1 MFLMAV
7 DLKMVEDIHKS
18 RKLRGYQVGSG
29 EIFAKFTDHLKT
41 PFMFKKLSGLIAI
54 LFFAMLVHADPV
66 SELISNSGDAKDYP
80 GAGKLIIF
88 DSTFSDV
95 QETGLTYVY
104 THRLYKVLNAKGALS
119 LSTITY
125 GYDPLSAYV
134 EIRKVIIHKRSGE
147 QVELDINTVM
157 DYPAPARA
165 IYWGARE
172 KMIEVGRLEAGDA
185 LEIFLFRKGFTYAL
199 LYGDEDDKYIP
210 PMRGHFYDIIE
221 FWSSDP
227 VLEKVYQTSVPKDKL
242 VQYDVYN
249 GELQSSVWMQKDRMI
264 YTFSKKD
271 IMPMKYESSM
281 VAWSDVAPKLLISS
295 SPDWI
300 AKSLWFYNVNEDYGS
315 FDVSPEVKDKV
326 DEILKGKAKN
336 EMDSI
341 SLLTHWVAD
350 EIRYSG
356 ISMGEGEGFT
366 LHKGDM
372 TFLDRCGV
380 CKDKAG
386 MLVTMLRAAGFES
399 YPAMTMA
406 GSRIDYIPADQF
418 NHSVTVVKL
427 RNGEYKLLD
436 PTWVPFLRELWS
448 SAEQQQNYLY
458 GVPEGAD
465 LGLTP
470 ISDPE
475 NHYLKIKGQ
484 SVIKKDGSLE
494 GSLVLE
500 AEGQSDGTYR
510 GMFTRALKNSWEQ
523 NVERELKRKYP
534 LMEITKVE
542 YEDPYDYLSGPIEL
556 KISYTIP
563 DFALITDKE
572 IIFTPVII
580 SGVFM
585 RGMSHMY
592 MNVSKEERIYP
603 FRDRCSRLVELH
615 ENIKLP
621 GKVTAT
627 YLPEAKNFTESSAA
641 FEGGYKLSK
650 SGTGLMVNE
659 KVTLNKRIYEIEDW
673 SAFRKAVS
681 AQQKFSKEPVILTFN

>member
-1 MFLMAV
+1 MFRRIL
-7 DLKMVEDIHKS
+7 
-18 RKLRGYQVGSG
+18 
-29 EIFAKFTDHLKT
+29 
-41 PFMFKKLSGLIAI
+41 GLTA
-54 LFFAMLVHADPV
+54 LFLFAMLVHADPV
-66 SELISNSGDAKDYP
+66 SELIRKSGNAADYP
-80 GAGKLIIF
+80 GAGKLILF
-88 DSTFSDV
+88 DSTYSDV

-104 THRLYKVLNAKGALS
+104 THQLTKVLNASGALD

-134 EIRKVIIHKRSGE
+134 EIRKVIIHRASGE
-147 QVELDINTVM
+147 KETLDINNVM

-172 KMIEVGRLEAGDA
+172 KMIEVGRLETGDA
-185 LEIFLFRKGFTYAL
+185 VEIYLFKKGFTYAL
-199 LYGDEDDKYIP
+199 LYGDDDDKYIP

-221 FWSSDP
+221 FWSRDP
-227 VLEKVYQTSVPKDKL
+227 ILEKVYRTAVPKDKL
-242 VQYDVYN
+242 VQYEVYN
-249 GELQSSVWMQKDRMI
+249 GELQSSLWMVDDKMV

-271 IMPMKYESSM
+271 ITPIKYEQGM
-281 VAWSDVAPKLLISS
+281 LAYSDVAPKLLISS
-295 SPDWI
+295 SPDWY
-300 AKSLWFYNVNEDYGS
+300 AKSLWFYNVNEDFGS
-315 FDVSPEVKDKV
+315 FDVTPEIKEKV
-326 DEILKGKAKN
+326 DEILKGKAKT

-356 ISMGEGEGFT
+356 ISMGEGEGYT
-366 LHKGDM
+366 LHKGEM

-427 RNGEYKLLD
+427 RNGKYKLLD

-448 SAEQQQNYLY
+448 SAEQQQNYLM

-465 LGLTP
+465 LGITP
-470 ISDPE
+470 ISPAE
-475 NHYLKIKGQ
+475 NHYFKITAKTD
-484 SVIKKDGSLE
+484 IKKDGSMQ
-494 GSLVLE
+494 GTLVLK
-500 AEGQSDGTYR
+500 AEGQSDGSIR
-510 GMFTRALKNSWEQ
+510 GMFTRSFKNSWDR

-534 LMEITKVE
+534 LMEITKIE
-542 YEDPYDYLSGPIEL
+542 YADPYDYMAGPIEI

-563 DFALITDKE
+563 DYALVTENE
-572 IIFTPVII
+572 IIFTPVSV
-580 SGVFM
+580 SGIFL

-592 MNVSKEERIYP
+592 WNVDKEEREYP
-603 FRDRCSRLVELH
+603 FRDRCSRLVELN

-621 GKVTAT
+621 AKVSAA
-627 YLPEAKNFTESSAA
+627 YLPEAESFSDEPAS
-641 FEGGYKLSK
+641 FKGGYELSK
-650 SGTGLMVNE
+650 SGTGMMMNL
-659 KVTLNKRIYEIEDW
+659 KISLNKRIYEKDDW
-673 SAFRKAVS
+673 SAFRKAVA
-681 AQQKFSKEPVILTFN
+681 AQQKFSEEPVILTFN

>member
-1 MFLMAV
+1 MFRR
-7 DLKMVEDIHKS
+7 I
-18 RKLRGYQVGSG
+18 
-29 EIFAKFTDHLKT
+29 
-41 PFMFKKLSGLIAI
+41 SGLLAI
-54 LFFAMLVHADPV
+54 LFFAILVQADPV
-66 SELISNSGDAKDYP
+66 SELIRNSGNAKDYP

-95 QETGLTYVY
+95 QETGLTFVY
-104 THRLYKVLNAKGALS
+104 THRLYKVLNANGALD

-134 EIRKVIIHKRSGE
+134 EIRKVVIHKASGE
-147 QVELDINTVM
+147 SIELDINTVM

-172 KMIEVGRLEAGDA
+172 KMIEVGRLETGDA
-185 LEIFLFRKGFTYAL
+185 LEVFLFRKGFTYAL
-199 LYGDEDDKYIP
+199 LYGGDDDKYIP

-221 FWSSDP
+221 FWSRDP
-227 VLEKVYQTSVPKDKL
+227 MLEKVYRTAVPKDKL

-249 GELQSSVWMQKDRMI
+249 GEVQSSVWLDGDKMI

-271 IMPMKYESSM
+271 ILPLVYESGM
-281 VAWSDVAPKLLISS
+281 VAFSDVAPKLLISS
-295 SPDWI
+295 SPDWY
-300 AKSLWFYNVNEDYGS
+300 AKSLWFYNVNEDFGS
-315 FDVSPEVKDKV
+315 FDVSPEVKEKV
-326 DEILKGKAKN
+326 DEILKGKAKT

-356 ISMGEGEGFT
+356 ISMGEGEGYT

-372 TFLDRCGV
+372 TFVDRCGV

-448 SAEQQQNYLY
+448 SAEQQQNYLL

-465 LGLTP
+465 LGVTP
-470 ISDPE
+470 LSPPE
-475 NHYLKIKGQ
+475 NHYFKLTGS
-484 SVIKKDGSLE
+484 SVINKDGSME
-494 GSLVLE
+494 GSLVLK
-500 AEGQSDGTYR
+500 AEGQSDGSIR
-510 GMFTRALKNSWEQ
+510 GMFTRTFKNSWEQ
-523 NVERELKRKYP
+523 NVERELKRQYP
-534 LMEITKVE
+534 LMSITNIE
-542 YEDPYDYLSGPIEL
+542 YDDPYDYLAGPIEL
-556 KISYTIP
+556 KISYSIP
-563 DFALITDKE
+563 DFAIVTNKE
-572 IIFTPVII
+572 IIFTPLIV
-580 SGVFM
+580 SGIFTRAM
-585 RGMSHMY
+585 GHMY
-592 MNVSKEERIYP
+592 VNVDPTEKKYP
-603 FRDRCSRLVELH
+603 FRDRCSRLVELY

-621 GKVTAT
+621 AKVTAV
-627 YLPEAKNFTESSAA
+627 YLPEAENFTDKPAA
-641 FEGGYKLSK
+641 FEGGYKISK
-650 SGTGLMVNE
+650 SGNALMVNE
-659 KVTLNKRIYEIEDW
+659 KVTLSKRIYETEDW
-673 SAFRKAVS
+673 GAYRKAVA
-681 AQQKFSKEPVILTFN
+681 AQQKFSREPVILTIN

>member
-1 MFLMAV
+1 MY
-7 DLKMVEDIHKS
+7 K
-18 RKLRGYQVGSG
+18 R
-29 EIFAKFTDHLKT
+29 
-41 PFMFKKLSGLIAI
+41 LSGLLALLFIATI
-54 LFFAMLVHADPV
+54 VQADPV
-66 SELISNSGDAKDYP
+66 SKMISNTCAKDFP
-80 GAGKLIIF
+80 GAAKVIIF
-88 DSTFSDV
+88 DSTYSDV

-104 THRLYKVLNAKGALS
+104 THRLYKVLTAKGALD
-119 LSTITY
+119 LSNIVY
-125 GYDPLSAYV
+125 GYDPLSAHV
-134 EIRKVIIHKRSGE
+134 EIRKVVIHKCCGE
-147 QVELDINTVM
+147 KQELDVSKVL

-172 KMIEVGRLEAGDA
+172 KMIEVGRLEPGDA
-185 LEIFLFRKGFTYAL
+185 VEVFLFKKGFTYAL
-199 LYGDEDDKYIP
+199 LRNDDDDRYIP

-221 FWSSDP
+221 FWSGDP
-227 VLEKVYQTSVPKDKL
+227 VIEKVYQTAVPEDKL
-242 VQYDVYN
+242 VQYDIYN
-249 GELQSSVWMQKDRMI
+249 GELQSSVWLKDGKMV

-271 IMPMKYESSM
+271 IKPIPYEAGM
-281 VAWSDVAPKLLISS
+281 VAYSDVAPKLLISS
-295 SPDWI
+295 SPDWY

-315 FDVSPEVKDKV
+315 FDVTPEVKEKV
-326 DEILKGKAKN
+326 DEILKRKAKT

-356 ISMGEGEGFT
+356 ISMGEGEGYT
-366 LHKGDM
+366 LHKGEM

-448 SAEQQQNYLY
+448 SAEQQQNYLL

-465 LGLTP
+465 LGITP
-470 ISDPE
+470 LSPPE
-475 NHYLKIKGQ
+475 NHYFKIRGS
-484 SVIKKDGSLE
+484 SVIKNDGSME
-494 GSLVLE
+494 GSLTLE
-500 AEGQSDGTYR
+500 AEGQSDGAIR
-510 GMFTRALKNSWEQ
+510 GMFTRALKTAWEQ

-534 LMEITKVE
+534 LMEITKIE
-542 YEDPYDYLSGPIEL
+542 FDDPYDYLAGPIEL
-556 KISYTIP
+556 KISYVVP
-563 DFALITDKE
+563 DFAIITDKE
-572 IIFTPVII
+572 IIFTPMIV
-580 SGVFM
+580 SGIFM

-592 MNVSKEERIYP
+592 WNVDKEDRKYP

-621 GKVTAT
+621 GKVSPV
-627 YLPEAKNFTESSAA
+627 YLPEAESFKEDPAA
-641 FEGGYKLSK
+641 FEGGYKISK
-650 SGTGLMVNE
+650 SGNAMMMDL
-659 KVTLNKRIYEIEDW
+659 KVTLNKRIYEVEDW
-673 SAFRKAVS
+673 GSFRKAVS
-681 AQQKFSKEPVILTFN
+681 SHQKFANEPVILKFN

>member
-1 MFLMAV
+1 M
-7 DLKMVEDIHKS
+7 LKRIS
-18 RKLRGYQVGSG
+18 L
-29 EIFAKFTDHLKT
+29 
-41 PFMFKKLSGLIAI
+41 LIAVF
-54 LFFAMLVHADPV
+54 LLAMIVKADPV
-66 SELISNSGDAKDYP
+66 SDLIRTSGTASDYP
-80 GAGKLIIF
+80 GAGKLILF
-88 DSTFSDV
+88 DSTYSDV

-104 THRLYKVLNAKGALS
+104 THRLYKVLNAKGARD

-134 EIRKVIIHKRSGE
+134 EIKKVIIHHACGE
-147 QVELDINTVM
+147 KEELDINTVM

-172 KMIEVGRLEAGDA
+172 KMIEVGRLEPGDA
-185 LEIFLFRKGFTYAL
+185 VEVFLFKKGYTYAL
-199 LYGDEDDKYIP
+199 LYGDDEDKYIP

-227 VLEKVYQTSVPKDKL
+227 MMEKVYQTAVPEDKL

-249 GELQSSVWMQKDRMI
+249 GELQSSVWMKDGKMV
-264 YTFSKKD
+264 YTFSKKN
-271 IMPMKYESSM
+271 IKPIKYESRM
-281 VAWSDVAPKLLISS
+281 VAYSDIAPKLLISS
-295 SPDWI
+295 SPDWY

-315 FDVSPEVKDKV
+315 FEVTPEVQEKV
-326 DEILKGKAKN
+326 NEILKGKAKN

-356 ISMGEGEGFT
+356 ISMGEGEGYT
-366 LHKGDM
+366 LHTGEM

-427 RNGEYKLLD
+427 RNGEWELLD

-448 SAEQQQNYLY
+448 SAEQQQGYLL

-465 LGLTP
+465 LMVTP
-470 ISDPE
+470 ISPAE
-475 NHYLKIKGQ
+475 NHYFKITAKTD
-484 SVIKKDGSLE
+484 IKKDGSMQ
-494 GSLVLE
+494 GSLILN
-500 AEGQSDGTYR
+500 AEGQSDGSIR
-510 GMFTRALKNSWEQ
+510 GMFTRDFKYRWEQ
-523 NVERELKRKYP
+523 NVERELKQKYP
-534 LMEITKVE
+534 LMEITKIE
-542 YEDPYDYLSGPIEL
+542 FDDPYDYLAGPIEL

-563 DFALITDKE
+563 DYAIVTDDE
-572 IIFTPVII
+572 IIFTPVSV
-580 SGVFM
+580 SGIFM
-585 RGMSHMY
+585 RGMAHMY
-592 MNVSKEERIYP
+592 WNVQKEDRKYA
-603 FRDRCSRLVELH
+603 FRDRCSRLVVLN

-621 GKVTAT
+621 AKVNAV
-627 YLPEAKNFTESSAA
+627 YLPEAENFIEDPAS
-641 FEGGYKLSK
+641 FEGGYELSK
-650 SGTGLMVNE
+650 SRTGMMMNL
-659 KVTLNKRIYEIEDW
+659 KVSLNKRIYEKEDW
-673 SAFRKAVS
+673 AAFRKAV
-681 AQQKFSKEPVILTFN
+681 ATQQKFSKEPVILKIN

>member
-1 MFLMAV
+1 M
-7 DLKMVEDIHKS
+7 LKRI
-18 RKLRGYQVGSG
+18 
-29 EIFAKFTDHLKT
+29 
-41 PFMFKKLSGLIAI
+41 SGLIAI
-54 LFFAMLVHADPV
+54 LFVAMLVHADPV
-66 SELISNSGDAKDYP
+66 SDLIRGAGNAEDYP

-95 QETGLTYVY
+95 QETGLTFVY
-104 THRLYKVLNAKGALS
+104 THRLYKVLNAKGALD

-134 EIRKVIIHKRSGE
+134 EIRKVLIHKVSGMT
-147 QVELDINTVM
+147 VELDINTVM

-172 KMIEVGRLEAGDA
+172 KMIEVGRLEPGDA
-185 LEIFLFRKGFTYAL
+185 VEVFLFRKGFTYAL
-199 LYGDEDDKYIP
+199 LYGGDDDKYIP

-221 FWSSDP
+221 FWSRDP
-227 VLEKVYQTSVPKDKL
+227 MLEKVYRTAVPKDKL

-249 GELQSSVWMQKDRMI
+249 GEVQSSVWLDNDKMI
-264 YTFSKKD
+264 YTFSKTD
-271 IMPMKYESSM
+271 IRPLRDEPGM
-281 VAWSDVAPKLLISS
+281 VSFSDVAPKLLISS
-295 SPDWI
+295 SPDWY
-300 AKSLWFYNVNEDYGS
+300 AKSLWFYNVNEDFGS
-315 FDVSPEVKDKV
+315 FDVTPEVKEKV
-326 DEILKGKAKN
+326 DEILNGKAKT

-356 ISMGEGEGFT
+356 ISMGEGEGYT

-372 TFLDRCGV
+372 TFMDRCGV

-448 SAEQQQNYLY
+448 SAEQQQNYLL

-465 LGLTP
+465 LGITP
-470 ISDPE
+470 LSPPE
-475 NHYLKIKGQ
+475 NHYFKLTGS
-484 SVIKKDGSLE
+484 SVINKDGSLE
-494 GSLVLE
+494 GSLVLK
-500 AEGQSDGTYR
+500 AEGQSDGSIR
-510 GMFTRALKNSWEQ
+510 GMFTRDLKSRWQQ

-534 LMEITKVE
+534 LMEITNIDFD
-542 YEDPYDYLSGPIEL
+542 DPYDYLAGPIEL

-563 DFALITDKE
+563 DFALVTDNE
-572 IIFTPVII
+572 IIFTPVIV
-580 SGVFM
+580 SGIFM

-592 MNVSKEERIYP
+592 MNVKQAKRKYP
-603 FRDRCSRLVELH
+603 FRDRCSRLVDLH

-621 GKVTAT
+621 AKVTAV
-627 YLPEAKNFTESSAA
+627 YLPEAEKFSDSPAS
-641 FEGGYKLSK
+641 FEGGYKISK
-650 SGTGLMVNE
+650 SANALMVNE
-659 KVTLNKRIYEIEDW
+659 KVTLNKRIYEKEDW
-673 SAFRKAVS
+673 GAFRKAVA
-681 AQQKFSKEPVILTFN
+681 AQQKFSREPVILTIN

>member
-1 MFLMAV
+1 MLQ
-7 DLKMVEDIHKS
+7 KI
-18 RKLRGYQVGSG
+18 Y
-29 EIFAKFTDHLKT
+29 
-41 PFMFKKLSGLIAI
+41 GLIAI
-54 LFFAMLVHADPV
+54 FFTAIIVQGDPV
-66 SELISNSGDAKDYP
+66 SELIKASGNSDDFP

-95 QETGLTYVY
+95 QATGLTYVY
-104 THRLYKVLNAKGALS
+104 THRLYKVLTPKGALD

-134 EIRKVIIHKRSGE
+134 EIRKVLIHKKTGE
-147 QVELDINTVM
+147 VEELDINSVM
-157 DYPAPARA
+157 DYPAPARM
-165 IYWGARE
+165 IYWGASE
-172 KMIEVGRLEAGDA
+172 KMIETGRLEPGDA
-185 LEIFLFRKGFTYAL
+185 VEVFLFRKGFTYAL
-199 LYGDEDDKYIP
+199 LGGDEDEMYIP

-221 FWSSDP
+221 FWSRDP
-227 VLEKVYQTSVPKDKL
+227 ILEKVYQTSVPKDKL
-242 VQYDVYN
+242 VQYEVYN
-249 GELQSSVWMQKDRMI
+249 GEVKTTVWQEGGKMI

-271 IMPMKYESSM
+271 IMPMKYEPGM
-281 VAWSDVAPKLLISS
+281 LAYSDVATKLLISS
-295 SPDWI
+295 SPDWY

-315 FDVSPEVKDKV
+315 FDVTSEVKSKV
-326 DEILKGKAKN
+326 DEILDGKAKT

-350 EIRYSG
+350 EVRYSG
-356 ISMGEGEGFT
+356 ISMGPGEGYT

-448 SAEQQQNYLY
+448 SAEQQQNYLL

-465 LGLTP
+465 LGITP
-470 ISDPE
+470 LSAPE
-475 NHYLKIKGQ
+475 NHYFKISGK
-484 SVIKKDGSLE
+484 SVIRKDGSLE
-494 GSLVLE
+494 GSLILQ
-500 AEGQSDGTYR
+500 AEGQSDGAIR
-510 GMFTRALKNSWEQ
+510 SLFTRALKNSWDR

-534 LMEITKVE
+534 LMEITGIE
-542 YEDPYDYLSGPIEL
+542 YDDPYDYMAGPIKL
-556 KISYTIP
+556 QISYTIP
-563 DFALITDKE
+563 DFAVITDNE

-580 SGVFM
+580 SGIFM
-585 RGMSHMY
+585 SGMSHMY
-592 MNVSKEERIYP
+592 MNVKKDERKYP

-621 GKVTAT
+621 ASVSMV
-627 YLPEAKNFTESSAA
+627 YLPEEKSFNDTPAS
-641 FEGGYKLSK
+641 FEGEYKLSK
-650 SGTGLMVNE
+650 SGNSIMIHE
-659 KVTLNKRIYEIEDW
+659 KVILNKRIYEKEDW
-673 SAFRKAVS
+673 GSFRRAVA
-681 AQQKFSKEPVILTFN
+681 AQKKFSKEPVILKFN